1 MTKKWYENDSLRK
14 ECSAT
19 VLSTKEV
26 GDHFEIVLDG
36 TVIFP
41 EGGGQLSD
49 QGWIDDIPVYYA
61 AESGDD
67 VRHFTHKALPVG
79 EKVTVR
85 LDWDVRLDRMQQHCG
100 EHMLSYAF

>member
-41 EGGGQLSD
+41 EGAGSFPTRAGLMIFPSITRLNQEMTCAILPTRPCRWGKSD
-49 QGWIDDIPVYYA
+49 RSP
-61 AESGDD
+61 
-67 VRHFTHKALPVG
+67 
-79 EKVTVR
+79 R
-85 LDWDVRLDRMQQHCG
+85 LGCQ
-100 EHMLSYAF
+100 A